1 MFLCKRSRTD
11 IDQEISFLSSRAK
24 DANKGYWKKLFRVVI
39 ILKGT
44 INNVITL
51 ESNDKNN
58 LTWYIDVELLLQA
71 KMNNHTGAVFTIE
84 KGAIISISAKQKLD
98 SRSSTE
104 SELIGVYDKISK
116 VLWMKRSLE
125 CQSFPVKLNII
136 YQYNT
141 SGINLEDNGKG
152 SFGKTDRTFLRKVF

>member
-1 MFLCKRSRTD
+1 
-11 IDQEISFLSSRAK
+11 
-24 DANKGYWKKLFRVVI
+24 
-39 ILKGT
+39 
-44 INNVITL
+44 
-51 ESNDKNN
+51 
-58 LTWYIDVELLLQA
+58 
-71 KMNNHTGAVFTIE
+71 MNNHTGAVFTIE

-136 YQYNT
+136 YQDNT
-141 SGINLEDNGKG
+141 SSINLEDNGKE
-152 SFGKTDRTFLRKVF
+152 SLVKRTRHFDRKYFYVNDLVGRKEVKV